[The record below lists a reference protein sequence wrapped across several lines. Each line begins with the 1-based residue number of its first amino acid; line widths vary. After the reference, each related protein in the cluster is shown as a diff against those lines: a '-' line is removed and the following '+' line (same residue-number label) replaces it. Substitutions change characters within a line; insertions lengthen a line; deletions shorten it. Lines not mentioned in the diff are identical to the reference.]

1 MAHYPLPPVDDM
13 TLREWNMCTST
24 LEDTISFCQSVKLIP
39 YRPTAPCSNGHN
51 NWYMGKCSKIIDGY
65 HWRCRVKECRLTR
78 SIRDGTFFANS
89 KLEIQQ
95 VLDLMFY
102 WSQGIDTHDF
112 LRRHCK
118 FASES
123 TIVDWKNFLRDTCAE
138 HFLRHPGVIG
148 GVGHVVEIDESAWT
162 KRKYNRGR
170 VVGNQWVFGG
180 IDRDTRECF
189 AVTVDRRDPRT
200 LLPIIQQYVLPGI
213 LSYMCSLPMIEEY
226 DNIQY

>member
-65 HWRCRVKECRLTR
+65 HWRCRVKECRLSR

-95 VLDLMFY
+95 VLDLIFIGLKESIPMTFFVD
-102 WSQGIDTHDF
+102 IAN
-112 LRRHCK
+112 LRV
-118 FASES
+118 SLLS
-123 TIVDWKNFLRDTCAE
+123 
-138 HFLRHPGVIG
+138 HPGIIG
-148 GVGHVVEIDESAWT
+148 GVGHVAEIDESA
-162 KRKYNRGR
+162 
-170 VVGNQWVFGG
+170 
-180 IDRDTRECF
+180 
-189 AVTVDRRDPRT
+189 
-200 LLPIIQQYVLPGI
+200 
-213 LSYMCSLPMIEEY
+213 
-226 DNIQY
+226 